1 MTYVDGFVIPAPK
14 RKMAAYKKL
23 ATWGKKIWMKH
34 GALQYFECV
43 ADDLEVMPGC
53 GGGFTR
59 MVELQPGE
67 TLWFSF
73 IVYRSK
79 AHRNAVNKKV
89 MQEMERHKMP
99 KVMPF
104 DMKRM
109 AHGGFKTIVQG

>member
-14 RKMAAYKKL
+14 KTVAAYKKM
-23 ATWGKKIWMKH
+23 ATWGKKVWMKH

-43 ADDLEVMPGC
+43 ADDLDNNMPGC
-53 GGGFTR
+53 GDFKK
-59 MVELQPGE
+59 MAKLKSNE

-73 IVYRSK
+73 IVYKNR

-89 MQEMERHKMP
+89 MAEMAKHGMP
-99 KVMPF
+99 KKMPF

-109 AHGGFKTIVQG
+109 AFGGFKTVVEG